1 MSLIGMKLMDTS
13 NEIYNSRNYMSLI
26 GIFRMCIYQLI
37 YNSRNYMSLIGWYLN
52 GVGDMNLQ

>member
-1 MSLIGMKLMDTS
+1 MKLMDTS